1 MAWQVTT
8 RLGILLVSLVAASLL
23 IFLVVQVLPGDP
35 AQVVL
40 GVNATPEAL
49 VQLRHQMGL
58 DLPGWE
64 RYLIW
69 VGGMLR
75 GDLGTSQVSGAP
87 VAGLVAQKLAVSGP
101 LALLGT
107 AVALVL
113 SVPLGVVAGVRY
125 RRLSGTVISAL
136 SLGGMAVP
144 AFWAALLLITVFAI
158 RLRALPAGGFVDWS
172 DDPVAALRTLLLPA
186 VSLGLVQGAILTRYV
201 RSAVVDVLREDYIRT
216 ARAKGLTR
224 WQALRRHGFRN
235 AAIPVV
241 TVLGLQLTSLLVG
254 AIVIENVFFLPGLGR
269 MLFQAIG
276 NRDLVVIQ
284 ATVMLLTAVVLVVNF
299 LVDVSYRLL
308 DPRIRAGR

>member
-1 MAWQVTT
+1 MAWQLSS
-8 RLGILLVSLVAASLL
+8 RLGILLLSLLAASLL
-23 IFLVVQVLPGDP
+23 IFLVVKVLPGDP

-49 VQLRHQMGL
+49 AQLRHQMGL
-58 DLPGWE
+58 DLPAWE
-64 RYLIW
+64 RYLLW
-69 VGGMLR
+69 AGGMLH
-75 GDLGTSQVSGAP
+75 GDFGTSQVSGAP
-87 VAGLVAQKLAVSGP
+87 VADLVLQKLAVSGP
-101 LALLGT
+101 LALLG
-107 AVALVL
+107 AAASLALAL
-113 SVPLGVVAGVRY
+113 PLGVVAGVRY

-136 SLGGMAVP
+136 SLGGIAIP
-144 AFWAALLLITVFAI
+144 AFWGALLLITLFAI
-158 RLRALPAGGFVDWS
+158 TLRVLPSGGFVAWS
-172 DDPVAALRTLLLPA
+172 DDPLRALRSLVLPA
-186 VSLGLVQGAILTRYV
+186 LSLALVQGAILTRYI
-201 RSAVVDVLREDYIRT
+201 RSAIVDVLREDYIRT

-276 NRDLVVIQ
+276 NRDLEVIQ
-284 ATVMLLTAVVLVVNF
+284 ATVMLLTGAVLVVNF

-308 DPRIRAGR
+308 DPRIGPAR

>member
-8 RLGILLVSLVAASLL
+8 RLGILLLSLVAASLL

-49 VQLRHQMGL
+49 ASLRHQMGL
-58 DLPGWE
+58 DLPVHV
-64 RYLIW
+64 RYLTW
-69 VGGMLR
+69 LAGMLR
-75 GDLGTSQVSGAP
+75 GDFGTSQVSGAP
-87 VAGLVAQKLAVSGP
+87 VGDLVLQKLAVSVP
-101 LALLGT
+101 LAVLGT
-107 AVALVL
+107 AVAVLL

-136 SLGGMAVP
+136 SLGGIAIP
-144 AFWAALLLITVFAI
+144 AFWGALLLITVFAI
-158 RLRALPAGGFVDWS
+158 RLRALPSGGFVQWS
-172 DDPVAALRTLLLPA
+172 DDPAGALRSLLLPA
-186 VSLGLVQGAILTRYV
+186 VSLGLVQGAILTRYI
-201 RSAVVDVLREDYIRT
+201 RSAIVDVLREDYMRT
-216 ARAKGLTR
+216 ARAKGLTQ

-284 ATVMLLTAVVLVVNF
+284 ATVMLLTGAVLVVNF
-299 LVDVSYRLL
+299 LVDLSDRLL
-308 DPRIRAGR
+308 DPRIRATR